1 MFFDIVNWCR
11 NRRGC
16 PDRAT
21 PLSMEWKMNVVN
33 FSRTVATED
42 VFGPL
47 DDRLLFDVYSAPL
60 EVNGKQ
66 VLAAPS
72 GQQRVIYREI
82 PVDTGDAWSD
92 STGDYVALGVVGD
105 DFPVKSHREYF
116 PEVLDVLSDTLPANV
131 LDGAEVKTK
140 VAFGGAFA
148 LLDITLPNSKVAIET
163 AQGWRTNVAMR
174 SVVWHGLAGS
184 HSNNVLFGSIDFFCT
199 NGLVLGDFSHVKR
212 KNTKN
217 FNLGAFCGE
226 VKVATEAFYQQAR
239 GLQVMATTHC
249 SIEQG
254 NAAIAAILGN
264 TDSADRKINRASRA
278 DKMRDL
284 WLIEAQTRGANV
296 FALLSAFT
304 NYSSHTD
311 NGFALR
317 ETGTDHG
324 AVTMLKREVEVV
336 GFLQHPAFTSLL
348 AA

>member
-1 MFFDIVNWCR
+1 VAFLSDDPAARGFSMR
-11 NRRGC
+11 N
-16 PDRAT
+16 T
-21 PLSMEWKMNVVN
+21 TMNTIN
-33 FSRTVATED
+33 FPTASNVANT
-42 VFGPL
+42 FGPL

-82 PVDTGDAWSD
+82 PAHDVAGWDDR
-92 STGDYVALGVVGD
+92 TGDYVALGVVGD

-131 LDGAEVKTK
+131 LEGAEVKTK

-163 AQGWRTNVAMR
+163 AQGWRTDVAMR

-226 VKVATEAFYQQAR
+226 VKVATEAFYRQAR
-239 GLQVMATTHC
+239 DLQVMAQTPIT
-249 SIEQG
+249 IERG
-254 NAAIAAILGN
+254 ISAIDTILGN
-264 TDSADRKINRASRA
+264 VPQEDRKRNRQTQA

-284 WLIEAQTRGANV
+284 WLIEANERGANV

-304 NYSSHTD
+304 NYSSHVD

-336 GFLQHPAFTSLL
+336 GWTQHPAFTSLYRE

>member
-1 MFFDIVNWCR
+1 
-11 NRRGC
+11 
-16 PDRAT
+16 
-21 PLSMEWKMNVVN
+21 MNTIN
-33 FSRTVATED
+33 FPTASNVANT
-42 VFGPL
+42 FGPL

-82 PVDTGDAWSD
+82 PAHDVAGWDDR
-92 STGDYVALGVVGD
+92 TGDYIALGVVGD

-131 LDGAEVKTK
+131 LEGAEVKTK

-163 AQGWRTNVAMR
+163 AQGWRTDVAMR

-239 GLQVMATTHC
+239 DMQVMASTPI
-249 SIEQG
+249 SIERG
-254 NAAIAAILGN
+254 ITAIDTILGN
-264 TDSADRKINRASRA
+264 VPEADRKRNRATQA

-284 WLIEAQTRGANV
+284 WLIEANERGANV

-336 GFLQHPAFTSLL
+336 GWTQHPAFTSLYRE

>member
-1 MFFDIVNWCR
+1 
-11 NRRGC
+11 
-16 PDRAT
+16 
-21 PLSMEWKMNVVN
+21 MNMIN
-33 FSRTVATED
+33 FPTASNVADT
-42 VFGPL
+42 FGPL

-72 GQQRVIYREI
+72 GQQRVVYREI
-82 PVDTGDAWSD
+82 PAHRIVDDISVSYVGVPEDFADAPS
-92 STGDYVALGVVGD
+92 DYVALGVVGD

-116 PEVLDVLSDTLPANV
+116 PEVLDVLTDTLPANV
-131 LDGAEVKTK
+131 LEGAEVTTK

-163 AQGWRTNVAMR
+163 AQGWRTDVAMR
-174 SVVWHGLAGS
+174 SVIWHGLAGS

-217 FNLGAFCGE
+217 FKLGTFCGE
-226 VKVATEAFYQQAR
+226 VQVATEAFYRQAR
-239 GLQVMATTHC
+239 DLQVMAQTPIT
-249 SIEQG
+249 IERG
-254 NAAIAAILGN
+254 TAAIDTILGN
-264 TDSADRKINRASRA
+264 VPEADRKRNRATQA

-304 NYSSHTD
+304 NYSSHVD

-324 AVTMLKREVEVV
+324 AVTMLRREVEVV
-336 GFLQHPAFTSLL
+336 GWTQHPAFTSLYRE